1 MEAAAVTDR
10 LNVSTSL
17 ELYEA
22 ECRLVPG
29 GSQTNSKRATAYA
42 LGAWPVYFD
51 SAKGCRITDV
61 DGNQYID
68 YVLGLG
74 PITLGY
80 CYDRIDEAISH
91 QLERGIIAGLLSPLE
106 VEVADKICD
115 LIPCAE
121 MVRYMKGGAEG
132 TTAAARIARGYTGR
146 EIILNSGYRGWADT
160 WAAQQGNPG
169 VPSCLESTIEGFP
182 RDDLN
187 ALEDLLVK
195 HKGNVAM
202 ISVDVAGGTA
212 APQDVVEGMRKLADE
227 HDTLL
232 MFDEIVSG
240 FRMATDGAQG
250 YYGVTPD
257 LAVFAKGIANGM
269 PLAAVCG
276 KKEVME
282 CAKDLVI
289 SITYGGEALSLAAA
303 SVCLDVYKS
312 EPVIEHMF
320 RQGDKLRHGFEASA
334 ASCGVPFKCHG
345 PACMHSMSFDYQDAK
360 LNTKV
365 WTLFLQ
371 ETARRGVLLRR
382 GGLLFITY
390 SHDDEAIEQTI
401 AAVAETMPLIAEA
414 VEAGQVDERLQT
426 GEVEESFRR
435 FT

>member
-1 MEAAAVTDR
+1 MMDQ
-10 LNVSTSL
+10 LNVSKSL

-22 ECRLVPG
+22 GCRLVPG

-42 LGAWPVYFD
+42 LGAWPIYFD

-61 DGNQYID
+61 DGNEYID

-80 CYDRIDEAISH
+80 CYDRVDDAVSQ
-91 QLERGIIAGLLSPLE
+91 QLQRGIIAGLLSPLE
-106 VEVADKICD
+106 VEVAEKLCD

-132 TTAAARIARGYTGR
+132 TAAAARIARGYTGK
-146 EIILNSGYRGWADT
+146 EMILNSGYRGWADT
-160 WAAQQGNPG
+160 WAAQRPDAAG
-169 VPSCLESTIEGFP
+169 VPACLEATIKGFP

-187 ALEDLLVK
+187 ALEDLLIE
-195 HKGNVAM
+195 HKGEVAM
-202 ISVDVAGGTA
+202 IAVDVASGTA
-212 APQDVVEGMRKLADE
+212 APQEVVEGMRRLADE

-240 FRMATDGAQG
+240 FRMAPDGGQG

-257 LAVFAKGIANGM
+257 LAVFAKGMANGM
-269 PLAAVCG
+269 PLSAVCG
-276 KKEVME
+276 RKDVMD
-282 CAKDLVI
+282 CAKDLII

-303 SVCLDVYKS
+303 SVCLDIYKQ
-312 EPVIEHMF
+312 EPVTEHMF
-320 RQGDKLRHGFEASA
+320 RQGDRLREGFEAAA

-345 PACMHSMSFDYQDAK
+345 PACMQSMSFDYADAE

-365 WTLFLQ
+365 WTLLLQ
-371 ETARRGVLLRR
+371 ETARRGVLIRR

-390 SHDDEAIEQTI
+390 SHDDEAIEQTV
-401 AAVAETMPLIAEA
+401 AAVAETMPLIADA
-414 VEAGQVDERLQT
+414 VEAGKVDEKLQT
-426 GEVEESFRR
+426 GKVEESFRR
-435 FT
+435 FM